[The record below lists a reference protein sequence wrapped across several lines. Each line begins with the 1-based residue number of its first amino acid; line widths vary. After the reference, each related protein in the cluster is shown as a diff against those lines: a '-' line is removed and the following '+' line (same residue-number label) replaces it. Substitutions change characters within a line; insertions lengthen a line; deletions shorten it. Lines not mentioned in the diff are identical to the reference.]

1 MFLIES
7 GCGREMR
14 MKKLLIPPKR
24 SIFVELLYS
33 QGGKVK
39 KEQNWT
45 REGRFGY
52 YFDLIDCLFEF
63 LLEVGNEIHK
73 DARRSLMPEIRF

>member
-24 SIFVELLYS
+24 SIFAECDD
-33 QGGKVK
+33 GG
-39 KEQNWT
+39 E
-45 REGRFGY
+45 
-52 YFDLIDCLFEF
+52 
-63 LLEVGNEIHK
+63 
-73 DARRSLMPEIRF
+73 